1 MKSNIKGAIAKKAT
15 ESLLWMESAR
25 VEPDNDTLKIVHFSV
40 LGQSVIDSTLNSV
53 LTFKRVIFDEESDL
67 WYARVETLGGT
78 TFNVEGVDMTDLIE
92 NSNNFYREN
101 VGNYLT
107 NEK

>member
-15 ESLLWMESAR
+15 ESLLWMESAG
-25 VEPDNDTLKIVHFSV
+25 VEPDNDKLKIVHFSV

-53 LTFKRVIFDEESDL
+53 LTFKRVIFDEESNL

-78 TFNVEGVDMTDLIE
+78 TFNVEGVNMTDLIE
-92 NSNNFYREN
+92 NSNNFYEKSLES
-101 VGNYLT
+101 YLT
-107 NEK
+107 NEE